1 MLNTIFKMK
10 NLLDFFYFFPQYQKS
25 FSQLKIF

>member
-10 NLLDFFYFFPQYQKS
+10 NLLDFFYFFLNTRKV
-25 FSQLKIF
+25 LVN